1 MNAGYDI
8 DIVIVGA
15 GIAGLTVA
23 ALLARGEHSERLRIT
38 VVDAAGQ
45 PQHDADAEV
54 ELRVSAIS
62 TGSAGLFDSFGAWR
76 HIQETRACAYDRMR
90 VWDEADE
97 ADGPSTLRFDADEF
111 GIPQLGFIVEN
122 TLVRQA
128 VLRVLDQ
135 TTVDMQFNSPIRS
148 LRRVGQCYRLE
159 LDDGKSLEAD
169 LVIAADGARSF
180 VRDSVGIVVNRWPYE
195 QTAVVTH
202 LRPQIPH
209 QHTARQRFLKD
220 GPLGM
225 LPLEDERISVVWT
238 TTPANAAL
246 ASQADDGELG
256 NMLTEASDH
265 VFGNLT
271 VAGPRGA
278 FPLNATHAR
287 DYVLP
292 GLALI
297 GDAAHAVHP
306 LAGQGANLGL
316 QDARALAQIVSNALE
331 RGEHPG
337 DRLVLRRYE
346 RERKGA
352 NATMLHLMTG
362 LNCLFASDSLLL
374 GELRRAG
381 MRLFNVSGPIRE
393 YAVNVAL
400 DAGRR

>member
-1 MNAGYDI
+1 MNPGY

-15 GIAGLTVA
+15 GVAGLTVA

-38 VVDAAGQ
+38 VVDAAGR
-45 PQHDADAEV
+45 PQHNVNEDV

-62 TGSAGLFDSFGAWR
+62 TGSAGLFDSFGAWQ
-76 HIQETRACAYDRMR
+76 HIQQIRACAYERMR

-111 GIPQLGFIVEN
+111 GLPQLGFIVEN

-128 VLRVLDQ
+128 VLQVLDQ
-135 TTVDMQFNSPIRS
+135 TPVDILFESPIHSVNRT
-148 LRRVGQCYRLE
+148 GQRYRLE
-159 LDDGKSLEAD
+159 LDDGKSLNAD

-209 QHTARQRFLKD
+209 QHTARQRFLRD

-225 LPLEDERISVVWT
+225 LPLADGRISVVWT
-238 TTPANAAL
+238 TTPANAVR
-246 ASQADDGELG
+246 ASHAEDGELG

-271 VAGPRGA
+271 VAGPRGV

-316 QDARALAQIVSNALE
+316 QDARALAELVSHALD

-352 NATMLHLMTG
+352 NATMLHFMTA
-362 LNCLFASDSLLL
+362 LNWLFASDSLLL

-381 MRLFNVSGPIRE
+381 MRLFNVSGPIRKH
-393 YAVNVAL
+393 AVNVAL
-400 DAGRR
+400 GAGRR

>member
-1 MNAGYDI
+1 MNIGY

-38 VVDAAGQ
+38 VVDAAGR
-45 PQHDADAEV
+45 PEHNVDEDV

-62 TGSAGLFDSFGAWR
+62 AGSAGLFDSFGAWQ
-76 HIQETRACAYDRMR
+76 HIRETRACAYERMR

-111 GIPQLGFIVEN
+111 GLPQLGFIVEN
-122 TLVRQA
+122 MLVRQA
-128 VLRVLDQ
+128 VLHVLDQ
-135 TTVDMQFNSPIRS
+135 SPVDMLFESPINS
-148 LRRVGQCYRLE
+148 LHLTGQRYRLE
-159 LDDGKSLEAD
+159 LEDGKSLDAD
-169 LVIAADGARSF
+169 LVIAADGAKSF
-180 VRDSVGIVVNRWPYE
+180 VRDNVGIAVNRWPYE

-209 QHTARQRFLKD
+209 QHTARQRFLRD

-225 LPLEDERISVVWT
+225 LPLADGRISVVWT
-238 TTPANAAL
+238 TTPANAAR
-246 ASQADDGELG
+246 ASQAEDRELG

-316 QDARALAQIVSNALE
+316 QDARALAELVSHALD

-352 NATMLHLMTG
+352 NATMLHFMTG
-362 LNCLFASDSLLL
+362 LNWLFASDSLLL

-381 MRLFNVSGPIRE
+381 MRLFNVSGPIRRH
-393 YAVNVAL
+393 AVNVAL

>member
-1 MNAGYDI
+1 MNIGY

-15 GIAGLTVA
+15 GVAGLTVA

-38 VVDAAGQ
+38 VVDAAGR
-45 PQHDADAEV
+45 PEHNVDEDV

-62 TGSAGLFDSFGAWR
+62 TGSAGLFDSFGAWQ
-76 HIQETRACAYDRMR
+76 HIQKTRACAYERMR

-97 ADGPSTLRFDADEF
+97 ADGPSTLRFDANEF
-111 GIPQLGFIVEN
+111 GLPQLGFIVEN
-122 TLVRQA
+122 MLVQQA
-128 VLRVLDQ
+128 ILHVLDQ
-135 TTVDMQFNSPIRS
+135 TPVVMLFKSPINS
-148 LRRVGQCYRLE
+148 LSLTGQRYRLE
-159 LDDGKSLEAD
+159 LDDGNSLDAD
-169 LVIAADGARSF
+169 LVIAADGANSF
-180 VRDSVGIVVNRWPYE
+180 VRDSVGIEVNRWPYQ
-195 QTAVVTH
+195 QTAIVTH

-209 QHTARQRFLKD
+209 QHTARQRFLRD

-225 LPLEDERISVVWT
+225 LPLADGRISVVWT
-238 TTPANAAL
+238 TTPANAAR
-246 ASQADDGELG
+246 AAQADDGELG
-256 NMLTEASDH
+256 NILTEASDH

-316 QDARALAQIVSNALE
+316 QDARALAELVSHALD

-352 NATMLHLMTG
+352 NATMLHFMTG
-362 LNCLFASDSLLL
+362 LNWLFSSDSLLL

-381 MRLFNVSGPIRE
+381 MRLFNISGPIRE
-393 YAVNVAL
+393 YAVGVAL
-400 DAGRR
+400 DVGRR

>member
-1 MNAGYDI
+1 MNPDYG
-8 DIVIVGA
+8 IVIVGA
-15 GIAGLTVA
+15 GVTGLTVA
-23 ALLARGEHSERLRIT
+23 ALLAGGDHSERLRIT
-38 VVDAAGQ
+38 VVDAAAR
-45 PQHDADAEV
+45 PQHNVDEEV

-62 TGSAGLFDSFGAWR
+62 TGSAGLFDSIGAWQ
-76 HIQETRACAYDRMR
+76 HIRETRVCAYEHMR

-111 GIPQLGFIVEN
+111 GIPQLGFIIEN

-128 VLRVLDQ
+128 VLRVLEK
-135 TTVDMQFNSPIRS
+135 TTVDMLFRS
-148 LRRVGQCYRLE
+148 TIKSLGRVGQRYRLE
-159 LDDGKSLEAD
+159 LDDGRLLDAD
-169 LVIAADGARSF
+169 LVVAADGARSF
-180 VRDSVGIVVNRWPYE
+180 VRDSVGIVVNSWPYE

-209 QHTARQRFLKD
+209 RYTARQRFLRE

-225 LPLEDERISVVWT
+225 LPLADGRISVVWT
-238 TTPANAAL
+238 TTPAIAAL
-246 ASQADDGELG
+246 ATQADDRKLG
-256 NMLTEASDH
+256 SMLTEASDH
-265 VFGNLT
+265 VFGDLT
-271 VAGPRGA
+271 VAGPRGS
-278 FPLNATHAR
+278 FPLSATHAQ

-316 QDARALAQIVSNALE
+316 QDARALAEVVSNALE

-337 DRLVLRRYE
+337 DRFVLRRYE
-346 RERKGA
+346 RKRKGA
-352 NATMLHLMTG
+352 NTTMLHLMTG
-362 LNCLFASDSLLL
+362 LNYLFASDSLLL

-393 YAVNVAL
+393 YAVRVAL